1 MEYLSKVD
9 KFILAYLW
17 YEYGGSTYFSR
28 GSQSPEE
35 FLARFILD
43 DIFSGR
49 RPGHYQQLFSAI
61 VSSIKKLTEYWIVQI
76 SGYDIRLTSFG
87 QQVVKGISKEEYEKI
102 KEELIRGKIS

>member
-9 KFILAYLW
+9 KFVLAYLW
-17 YEYGGSTYFSR
+17 HEYGGSTYFSR
-28 GSQSPEE
+28 GSESPEE

-49 RPGHYQQLFSAI
+49 RPGHYEKLRTSI
-61 VSSIKKLTEYWIVQI
+61 ISSIKKLSEYWMLQV

-87 QQVVKGISKEEYEKI
+87 QQVAKGISKEEYERI
-102 KEELIRGKIS
+102 KEELIKGKIS